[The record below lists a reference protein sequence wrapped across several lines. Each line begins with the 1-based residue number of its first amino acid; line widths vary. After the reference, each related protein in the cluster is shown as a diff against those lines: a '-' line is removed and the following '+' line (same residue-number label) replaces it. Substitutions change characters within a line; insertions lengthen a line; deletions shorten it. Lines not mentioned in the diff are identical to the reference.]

1 MSARCDTCRCD
12 DVAQVRK
19 RTYVGDDD
27 PKLVETIERDIISQ
41 DVGVSFDDIAVRA
54 IFPW

>member
-1 MSARCDTCRCD
+1 M
-12 DVAQVRK
+12 AQVRK

>member
-1 MSARCDTCRCD
+1 MITYTTRNRLTSAM
-12 DVAQVRK
+12 VRK

-41 DVGVSFDDIAVRA
+41 DVPFTPAPPCDLL
-54 IFPW
+54 